1 VHFALT
7 DEQRA
12 LQDAVRSYLRDRFGP
27 EKVREVYDDPAGDG
41 DPAELWKAL
50 GEQGWL
56 AVMVPEEH
64 DGIGLGLLDASV
76 IARALGAGT
85 VPGPWLGTVL
95 AAEAVRLAGS
105 AEQQASWLPRLAA
118 GEVKGAV
125 ALLAPG
131 SSPVPANAPAS
142 SDGGALSGVL
152 QHVEYAHVADV
163 LVVAAV
169 EESGTAGLHL
179 VDPQADGVSLTRCE
193 ALDRTTR
200 TSTVELSGVSGERL
214 EGSSDGVLQSLLDR
228 AAVLVANDLVGI
240 ARKALFETVEYDK
253 TRVQF
258 GRPVG
263 SFQAI
268 KHALADLHT
277 AVTMAEHAASYAAF
291 AVDTERDDATL
302 AVSIAKSK
310 AADTARQATSDM
322 IQYHGGIGFTWEH
335 DAHFYFKRAKRL
347 EYAYG
352 DSAQHRERIAQLL
365 VDRAGGGS
373 QLAEGGAQG
382 GQTSVGATAGSQG
395 TGVSAGAA
403 AGAGA

>member
-1 VHFALT
+1 MDFALT

-27 EKVREVYDDPAGDG
+27 TQVRAVFDETDSEGRLGDG
-41 DPAELWKAL
+41 DPAELWKAI

-56 AVMVPEEH
+56 AVLVPEEY

-76 IARALGAGT
+76 IARAFGAGT

-105 AEQQASWLPRLAA
+105 ADQQKSWLPRLAS
-118 GEVKGAV
+118 GEVRGAV
-125 ALLAPG
+125 ALHRPG
-131 SSPVPANAPAS
+131 SSPIPANAPAKAS
-142 SDGGALSGVL
+142 GGTLSGQL
-152 QHVEYAHVADV
+152 QLVEYAGVADV
-163 LVVAAV
+163 LVVAATD
-169 EESGTAGLHL
+169 GIYL
-179 VDPQADGVSLTRCE
+179 VDPKGAGVTLTRCE

-200 TSTVELSGVSGERL
+200 LFTVDLDGATGEKL
-214 EGSSDGVLQSLLDR
+214 EGSSPEVLQELLDR

-240 ARKALFETVEYDK
+240 ARKAITDTVEYDK

-258 GRPVG
+258 GKPVG

-268 KHALADLHT
+268 KHDLADLHVM
-277 AVTMAEHAASYAAF
+277 VTMAEHAATYAAF
-291 AVDTERDDATL
+291 AIDSDLPDKAL

-310 AADTARQATSDM
+310 AADTARKATSDM
-322 IQYHGGIGFTWEH
+322 IQYHGGIGYTWEH

-352 DSAQHRERIAQLL
+352 DAAQHRERIAALL
-365 VDRAGGGS
+365 LDSAVEQGHLQTDGS
-373 QLAEGGAQG
+373 EM
-382 GQTSVGATAGSQG
+382 SVG
-395 TGVSAGAA
+395 
-403 AGAGA
+403 